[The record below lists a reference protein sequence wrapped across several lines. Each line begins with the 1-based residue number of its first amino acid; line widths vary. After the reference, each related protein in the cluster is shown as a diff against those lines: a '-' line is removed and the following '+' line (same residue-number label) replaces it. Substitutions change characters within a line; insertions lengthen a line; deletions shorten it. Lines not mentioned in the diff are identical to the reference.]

1 MQQDEEN
8 AFRKQCKLEKDLT
21 RKHDLEMDIAQ
32 LRVKLEVMKH
42 KRAEADT
49 AKEIDKISEELRE
62 KDEQLDA
69 INSANQA
76 LIVADGRINDEL
88 QEAKKELIEV
98 VCVLQFLA
106 SQD

>member
-1 MQQDEEN
+1 
-8 AFRKQCKLEKDLT
+8 
-21 RKHDLEMDIAQ
+21 MDIAQ